1 MFYNCSSLISL
12 DISNFDTSKIELM
25 NEMFYN
31 CYSLTSLNLS
41 HFDTSKVTNIRYM
54 FYNCSSLTSLDLS
67 NFNTSQVVDMNS
79 MFAGCV
85 NLEYINLKNFTE
97 IKLNNSEKYYR
108 NMFYNIIENIVI
120 CINENITNR
129 KIFPQIKNK
138 KCHVIDCPLDWKSKQ
153 KKIIN
158 NNNECIESC
167 DNISLYQYEY
177 NGRCY
182 NNCTFGFLY
191 DENNNSI
198 NKCKCELD
206 KCLLCTKILL
216 KGLCT
221 KCNIDYFPKENDPL
235 NTGEYFNC
243 YKNPKGYYLDKN
255 DSVYKKCYNTCET
268 CDLNGNYL
276 NHNCIKC
283 NDNFPI
289 NIKYNNL
296 SNCYQNCTF
305 YYFFDK
311 DNYNFHCTV
320 NSSCPEEYPIL
331 NETNNECIKIPE
343 NIETTILV
351 QDNFDI
357 TTINIYKIEDC
368 ENFNLNSYNLSIN
381 DSSNIDN
388 DIYCKIYGEN
398 FIKLNSTLCQSLMN
412 NIYFL
417 NKSICINIIP
427 DNYYYDINDN
437 IYKKCYKTC

>member
-1 MFYNCSSLISL
+1 
-12 DISNFDTSKIELM
+12 
-25 NEMFYN
+25 
-31 CYSLTSLNLS
+31 
-41 HFDTSKVTNIRYM
+41 
-54 FYNCSSLTSLDLS
+54 
-67 NFNTSQVVDMNS
+67 
-79 MFAGCV
+79 
-85 NLEYINLKNFTE
+85 
-97 IKLNNSEKYYR
+97 
-108 NMFYNIIENIVI
+108 MFYNIIENIVI
-120 CINENITNR
+120 CINENITAV

-206 KCLLCTKILL
+206 KCLLCTKISLL

-283 NDNFPI
+283 NDR
-289 NIKYNNL
+289 
-296 SNCYQNCTF
+296 
-305 YYFFDK
+305 
-311 DNYNFHCTV
+311 
-320 NSSCPEEYPIL
+320 
-331 NETNNECIKIPE
+331 
-343 NIETTILV
+343 
-351 QDNFDI
+351 
-357 TTINIYKIEDC
+357 
-368 ENFNLNSYNLSIN
+368 
-381 DSSNIDN
+381 
-388 DIYCKIYGEN
+388 
-398 FIKLNSTLCQSLMN
+398 
-412 NIYFL
+412 
-417 NKSICINIIP
+417 
-427 DNYYYDINDN
+427 
-437 IYKKCYKTC
+437 